1 MTPGGEKLSCAKDK
15 ESRNDV
21 WFKFQAS
28 SEQVEVEVIPYGTT
42 PISKIAVGL
51 YDDQGNEITCAR
63 HFSDSLPVKV
73 AYQALTVGNWYY
85 LRVDNANKRAGD
97 FNLCVK
103 NEISYDFQAGAITVS
118 HTGLW
123 CSPDGAYTTT
133 GMTPEGKKISCSKDK
148 KSRNDVWFKF
158 RASSEQVELEVVPTG
173 ATPIGRIVAGIYDE
187 SLAELVCASY
197 TADNLPVSISHND
210 LNLGSW
216 YYIRVDNHDQYQGDF
231 RLCVSGGE
239 VIPDAPSTLAVDF
252 DISGLVKLSWADNSD
267 NEQGFIIERSV
278 NNAAFEVLDSVS
290 ADVTSYEDN
299 LIVNGQSYTYR
310 VSAQNYTGAS
320 SFSNVDFAIAESGST
335 INSIIDNYDAVLYV
349 NQNGNDTYAVTN
361 DLTKPWVLPHIASVK
376 AHTLSQTDNLK
387 YLPVFVTFSVSI
399 CNYL

>member
-1 MTPGGEKLSCAKDK
+1 PISKIAVGLYDDQNNEITCARHTADSLPVKVADDALIIGEWYYIRIDNAKDRAGDFNICIKNELGYDHQAGAIEISHTEDWCSADGAFTTKGMTPGGEKLSCAKDK

-51 YDDQGNEITCAR
+51 YDDHGNEITCAR

-118 HTGLW
+118 HTDLW

-216 YYIRVDNHDQYQGDF
+216 YYIRVDNYDQYQGDF

-252 DISGLVKLSWADNSD
+252 
-267 NEQGFIIERSV
+267 
-278 NNAAFEVLDSVS
+278 
-290 ADVTSYEDN
+290 
-299 LIVNGQSYTYR
+299 
-310 VSAQNYTGAS
+310 
-320 SFSNVDFAIAESGST
+320 
-335 INSIIDNYDAVLYV
+335 
-349 NQNGNDTYAVTN
+349 
-361 DLTKPWVLPHIASVK
+361 
-376 AHTLSQTDNLK
+376 
-387 YLPVFVTFSVSI
+387 
-399 CNYL
+399 